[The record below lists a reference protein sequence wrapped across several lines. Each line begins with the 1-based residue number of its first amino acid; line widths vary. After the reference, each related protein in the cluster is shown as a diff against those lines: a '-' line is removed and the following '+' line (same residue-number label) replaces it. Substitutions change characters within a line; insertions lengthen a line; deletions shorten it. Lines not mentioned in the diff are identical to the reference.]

1 MVVAVA
7 AVAVVAGP
15 EARRSRLHSREP
27 DSVSN
32 GGMDR
37 QVLEMPR
44 MGIVDIVVGTDQKTL
59 ARTRSTEVDLILVE
73 VEKRPGRPVL
83 DAASTL
89 VILILDMLLTVER
102 CIPSRMNKVVGT

>member
-1 MVVAVA
+1 M
-7 AVAVVAGP
+7 
-15 EARRSRLHSREP
+15 
-27 DSVSN
+27 SN
-32 GGMDR
+32 GSMDR

-44 MGIVDIVVGTDQKTL
+44 MGTVDIAAGTDQKTS

-89 VILILDMLLTVER
+89 VILILGMVLLVER
-102 CIPSRMNKVVGT
+102 CIPWRMNKVVDT